1 MGKLNGKISIITGA
15 GTGIGKGIAIEF
27 AKENCNLVLASRKT
41 ENLNKTYEEIRS
53 FNKDIKILTIKTDVT
68 KESDVSNLFK
78 KTIDEFLKLDILVN
92 NSGVFDGG
100 PIDNLPLSSWLK
112 VINVNLTG
120 VFLCTKTAMQIM
132 KKQKGGRIINI
143 GSISAQKP
151 RMDSA
156 PYTTS
161 KHGLVGLTK
170 STALEGR
177 EYGIIASCLHPGNVA
192 TERRIY
198 SDDAMAK
205 RSRDEEMMQPEDI
218 GTAAV
223 TMASLPMNVNML
235 ESIVLPVNQAYLGR
249 G

>member
-1 MGKLNGKISIITGA
+1 MDKLTGKIAIITGA

-41 ENLNKTYEEIRS
+41 ENLKKTYEEIRN
-53 FNKDIKILTIKTDVT
+53 FNKKIKILTIKTDVT

-78 KTIDEFLKLDILVN
+78 QTIDEFQKLDILVN

-120 VFLCTKTAMQIM
+120 VFLCTKIAMQIM

-177 EYGIIASCLHPGNVA
+177 KHGIIASCLHPGNVA

-198 SDDAMAK
+198 SDDEMAK
-205 RSRDEEMMQPEDI
+205 RSRDEEMMQPADI